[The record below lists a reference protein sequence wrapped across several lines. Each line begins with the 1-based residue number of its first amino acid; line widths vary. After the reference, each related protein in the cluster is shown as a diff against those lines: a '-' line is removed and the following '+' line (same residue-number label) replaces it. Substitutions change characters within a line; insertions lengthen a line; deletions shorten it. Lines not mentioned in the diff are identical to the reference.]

1 MCDEGIFLREI
12 ECKHCHNPF
21 FICQSCY
28 RGHVYCSDACRT
40 ESQAEAHR
48 KSQSKY
54 RTSNKGREANSEGA
68 KRRRMG
74 KNQKNEKSVADDS
87 FISPS
92 PVLPYYPTF
101 PNMRPRCRFCGSYG
115 VIVDFSYRFNHS
127 IIDKDKDMVQKE

>member
-1 MCDEGIFLREI
+1 
-12 ECKHCHNPF
+12 
-21 FICQSCY
+21 
-28 RGHVYCSDACRT
+28 
-40 ESQAEAHR
+40 
-48 KSQSKY
+48 
-54 RTSNKGREANSEGA
+54 
-68 KRRRMG
+68 MG